1 MKKFDDIQQ
10 SSVHESEEVTIFLDS
25 LTQKRDILKDLN
37 EKILDWT
44 TDEEI
49 TEEIQDSDE
58 YMYNRKS
65 VKLEK

>member
-10 SSVHESEEVTIFLDS
+10 SSVHESEEVTTFLDS

-37 EKILDWT
+37 EKILDLT